1 MDQQTPASGRRP
13 ARSRPAAGDAGAT
26 AVRLLGVAG
35 AVALV
40 VVASFLFLGNVLAD
54 VGDEP
59 LPVEEVREGRL
70 SEAAYADVEL
80 GATKEDV
87 LTALRPVL
95 PVDTRVVE
103 RYEVREP
110 ETVAAECVYFDRED
124 GRAGQQFRFC
134 FAEDVLVEK
143 TVILAGDP
151 GEGSAVVADA
161 ELR

>member
-1 MDQQTPASGRRP
+1 MNQIAGRFGLRP
-13 ARSRPAAGDAGAT
+13 ARSHAAKGDAGA
-26 AVRLLGVAG
+26 AAARLLGAAG
-35 AVALV
+35 AVVIFVLA
-40 VVASFLFLGNVLAD
+40 AFLFFGNVLAD
-54 VGDEP
+54 AGDEP
-59 LPVEEVREGRL
+59 VPVREVREGRL
-70 SEAAYADVEL
+70 SEAAYAAVEL

-103 RYEVREP
+103 RYELRDP

-134 FAEDVLVEK
+134 FAEDLLVDK

-151 GEGSAVVADA
+151 GEGSAVVEDADVG
-161 ELR
+161 

>member
-1 MDQQTPASGRRP
+1 M
-13 ARSRPAAGDAGAT
+13 

-35 AVALV
+35 AVV
-40 VVASFLFLGNVLAD
+40 VVLVAAFLFLGNVLAD

-59 LPVEEVREGRL
+59 VRVEEVREGRL

-80 GATKEDV
+80 GAVKEDV

-95 PVDTRVVE
+95 PVDTRVLE
-103 RYEVREP
+103 RYELREP
-110 ETVAAECVYFDRED
+110 ETVAAECVYYDRAD

-151 GEGSAVVADA
+151 GEGSAVVEEA